1 MDILESDI
9 VFLKRAVDLA
19 YQAEALDNLPIG
31 AVIVLGGRIIAE
43 GQNAIWFPSF
53 NQNRHAEIEALRAV
67 PKNLWDASAEMTLY
81 TTLEPCMMCAGAI
94 KLARLQRLVFG
105 AFDPQAGV
113 FGSIMDVG
121 RDTHRDLA
129 VTPGVL
135 AGDCGALLQ
144 SFFQQARSRKKNT

>member
-1 MDILESDI
+1 MNILESDI

-81 TTLEPCMMCAGAI
+81 TTLEPCLMCLAAILLHKIGRVVYGSHDPYGGASMVRGHMPAFFEEQISKTEWIGPGYPQKCDKLYQRI
-94 KLARLQRLVFG
+94 KELENLV
-105 AFDPQAGV
+105 
-113 FGSIMDVG
+113 
-121 RDTHRDLA
+121 
-129 VTPGVL
+129 
-135 AGDCGALLQ
+135 
-144 SFFQQARSRKKNT
+144 